1 MFKKII
7 CVSIAFVVCTVVFA
21 QNKTIDSLKLVLK
34 GSKHDTTR
42 VMVLIELSSQLS
54 FSNIDTVTPLC
65 LQALNII
72 DKDLPNANPK
82 EKRAYLILKSVAF
95 NNIGSVLYYKGEI
108 NKSFDYQEKSLQIRR
123 DIGDKRGLAES
134 YANIGSSYSFIGDTV
149 KALDYNLKGVN
160 IAEEIGDEKI
170 AANGLN
176 NIGDIFASKDRV
188 LALTY
193 YTRALKL
200 REKINDKPGLGIS
213 YNNLGVT
220 YENLGDIK
228 NALVYY
234 GKGLKLQEEINDKR
248 GIAFTLGNL
257 AGAYKDQGEY
267 ITALEYNK
275 KSLKINEEIGDR
287 RGIAIGF
294 ANIGV
299 IYQDLKDY
307 NKALDYFTK
316 SLKISE
322 EFDIKEEIMGALDNL
337 GDLFLKQKELSKAL
351 LHLNKG
357 LKISR
362 ELGSKPDMARFMNN
376 LGYVYYE
383 QKNYK
388 TALLYSDSSLSLSR
402 ESGFPKKIK
411 AAENLLSKIYYA
423 TGNYKAAFDHYKEFI
438 LYRDSIVNNEN
449 RKAGLKNQFK
459 YEYEKKAI
467 VDSVR
472 VNEEKK
478 VISAKLN
485 EERTKNYAL
494 YGGLF
499 LVLLFSGFMVNRFRV
514 TSKQKKIIEIKEQ
527 ETQKQNEIITYQK
540 HLVEEKHKE
549 IKDSINYA
557 ERIQRSFLAT
567 TELLNA
573 NLKDYFVYFKPKD
586 VVSGDFY
593 WAHQLN
599 NGNFILVTA
608 DSTGHG
614 VPGAIM
620 SILNISSLEKA
631 VEQGLESPAEILNNT
646 RNTIINRL
654 KKDGSPEGG
663 KDGMDCSLINI
674 NLKQHQLTY
683 AAANNPVWIVRE
695 KQLIELHP
703 DKMPVGKHDRDHIPF
718 AQNSFELQKNDIVY
732 TLTDGLPDQ
741 FGGQKGKKFMYKKLK
756 ELLISIS
763 SEPMPIQEGII
774 NDAFVNWKGELEQ
787 VDDVTLIGIRI

>member
-1 MFKKII
+1 MLKKMTLV
-7 CVSIAFVVCTVVFA
+7 CFALAVCTAVVA

-34 GSKHDTTR
+34 SSKHDTTR
-42 VMVLIELSSQLS
+42 IMMLIELSNQLS

-65 LQALNII
+65 LQALNLIN
-72 DKDLPNANPK
+72 KDLPDANPK
-82 EKRAYLILKSVAF
+82 EKYAYLTLKSLAF
-95 NNIGSVLYYKGEI
+95 NNLGSVLYYKGQI
-108 NKSFDYQEKSLQIRR
+108 NEAFDYLEKSLRIREE
-123 DIGDKRGLAES
+123 IGDKRGVAES
-134 YANIGSSYSFIGDTV
+134 LTNIGASYSFIADTV
-149 KALDYNLKGVN
+149 KALDYNLKGVK
-160 IAEEIGDEKI
+160 IAEQIGAKKI
-170 AANGLN
+170 AADGLN
-176 NIGDIFASKDRV
+176 NIGDIFTSKDRV
-188 LALTY
+188 LALAY
-193 YTRALKL
+193 YSKSLKL
-200 REKINDKPGLGIS
+200 REEINDKAGMGSS
-213 YNNLGVT
+213 YNNLGIT
-220 YENLGDIK
+220 YDNLGDIK
-228 NALVYY
+228 NALLYY
-234 GKGLKLQEEINDKR
+234 GKALKLQEVINDRR
-248 GIAFTLGNL
+248 GIAFTLGNI
-257 AGAYKDQGEY
+257 ATTYKDQGERS
-267 ITALEYNK
+267 IALEYYK
-275 KSLKINEEIGDR
+275 KSLRINEEIGDK
-287 RGIAIGF
+287 RGVAICL

-299 IYQDLKDY
+299 MYQELKDY
-307 NKALDYFTK
+307 AKALDYFTK
-316 SLKISE
+316 SLSISE
-322 EFDIKEEIMGALDNL
+322 ELDIKEEIMGALDNL
-337 GDLFLKQKELSKAL
+337 GDLYLTQKELTRAL
-351 LHLNKG
+351 SHLNKG
-357 LKISR
+357 LQISR
-362 ELGSKPDMARFMNN
+362 ELGSKPDMARFMTN

-383 QKNYK
+383 QKKYK
-388 TALLYSDSSLSLSR
+388 IALLYSDSSLSISR
-402 ESGFPKKIK
+402 ELGFPKKIR
-411 AAENLLSKIYYA
+411 AAEKLLSKIYYA

-438 LYRDSIVNNEN
+438 LYRDSIENNEN
-449 RKAGLKNQFK
+449 RKASIKNQFK
-459 YEYEKKAI
+459 YEYEKKTI

-514 TSKQKKIIEIKEQ
+514 TNKQKKIIELKEH

-573 NLKDYFVYFKPKD
+573 NLPDYFVFFKPKD

-631 VEQGLESPAEILNNT
+631 VEQGLEAPADILNNT
-646 RNTIINRL
+646 RNTIIHRL
-654 KKDGSPEGG
+654 KKDGSAEGG
-663 KDGMDCSLINI
+663 KDGMDCSLINL
-674 NLKQHQLTY
+674 NLKKLQLTY
-683 AAANNPVWIVRE
+683 SAANNPVWIVRE
-695 KQLIELHP
+695 KQLLELHP

-718 AQNSFELQKNDIVY
+718 AQNSFELQKNDIIY

-741 FGGQKGKKFMYKKLK
+741 FGGAKGKKFMYKKLK

-763 SEPMPIQEGII
+763 SEPMTIQEGII
-774 NDAFVNWKGELEQ
+774 NDAFINWKGELEQ